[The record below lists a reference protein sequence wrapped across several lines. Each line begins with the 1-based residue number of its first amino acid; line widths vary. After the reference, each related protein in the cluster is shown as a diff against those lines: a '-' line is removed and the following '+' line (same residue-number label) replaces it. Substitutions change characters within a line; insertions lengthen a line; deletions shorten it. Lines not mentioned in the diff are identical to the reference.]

1 MAPPAPR
8 GAPSLWQN
16 VAVGVNCAL
25 GRAGAT
31 VVERIERQELTR
43 RRLEALLTELEDSPG
58 DWLTVC
64 VPSGEAPQADDV
76 FGPTQAGWVGEI
88 EALLGEMHSETGA
101 ACFWSE
107 ARRVVVLPP
116 FPLVEASCR
125 AGCEPA
131 PLRSLLSE
139 PRRIGVVLVRLGR
152 YAVGVFDGERLVDSK
167 AGQRFV
173 KGRHKAG
180 GQSQQ
185 RFARIREKQA
195 MVMFG
200 KACEAVQARFEP
212 VEGCLDH
219 VFLGGDRHTLGA
231 FLKRCPYLRRLETRT
246 MRRRLPVARP
256 GQAALEAMPRE
267 IWKSRVLFV
276 AWREPDA
283 PA

>member
-1 MAPPAPR
+1 MACPAPR
-8 GAPSLWQN
+8 ETPGLWQN
-16 VAVGVNCAL
+16 VAVGVDCAVE
-25 GRAGAT
+25 GAGAT
-31 VVERIERQELTR
+31 VVETIRRQELTR
-43 RRLEALLTELEDSPG
+43 RRLEALLTELEDLPG
-58 DWLTVC
+58 DWLTVYAPPGER
-64 VPSGEAPQADDV
+64 PSLGQDA
-76 FGPTQAGWVGEI
+76 GPKQAGWAREI
-88 EALLGEMHSETGA
+88 GGFLGELDSETGA

-107 ARRVVVLPP
+107 TRRLMVLPP
-116 FPLVEASCR
+116 FPLAEASCR
-125 AGCEPA
+125 AAYDPA
-131 PLRSLLSE
+131 LLRSLLDK

-200 KACEAVQARFEP
+200 KACEVVRARFEP
-212 VEGCLDH
+212 VEGSLDH

-267 IWKSRVLFV
+267 IFKSRVLFV
-276 AWREPDA
+276 AWEEPDA
-283 PA
+283 PP